1 VVEAS
6 RLHSKK
12 TTGLLSRIELF
23 NRPLAS
29 AGVDGRM
36 IFSPARCM
44 NMEYGL
50 CECWAA
56 TCMPPPVVHR

>member
-12 TTGLLSRIELF
+12 TTGLLSRIELLSSL
-23 NRPLAS
+23 LAS

-36 IFSPARCM
+36 IFSRPGA
-44 NMEYGL
+44 
-50 CECWAA
+50 
-56 TCMPPPVVHR
+56 